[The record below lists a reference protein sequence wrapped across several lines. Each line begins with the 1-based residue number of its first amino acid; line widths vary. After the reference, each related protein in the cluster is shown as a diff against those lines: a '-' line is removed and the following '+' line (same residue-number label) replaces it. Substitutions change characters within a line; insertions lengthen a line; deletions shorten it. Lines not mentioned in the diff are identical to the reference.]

1 MKIQESGENYL
12 ETILILEMEK
22 GNVRSIDVAN
32 HLEFSKASI
41 SRAMGILKEAGYI
54 TVDEAGNLLLTD
66 AGREK
71 ANQIYER
78 HQLIQRFLVECLEVS
93 EETAEKDACRMEHVL
108 SEETVDQMRTW
119 IEAAEEFE
127 QMSQQVSTANL
138 DLQKQLEEMAGL
150 DGLEAL
156 FGGKQ

>member
-93 EETAEKDACRMEHVL
+93 EETAEKDACRIEHVV
-108 SEETVDQMRTW
+108 SEETVEQIRAW

-127 QMSQQVSTANL
+127 QMTQQVTTANL

>member
-1 MKIQESGENYL
+1 
-12 ETILILEMEK
+12 
-22 GNVRSIDVAN
+22 
-32 HLEFSKASI
+32 
-41 SRAMGILKEAGYI
+41 MGILKEAGYI

-93 EETAEKDACRMEHVL
+93 DETAEKDACRMEHVL
-108 SEETVDQMRTW
+108 SEETVDQMRAW
-119 IEAAEEFE
+119 IEASEEFE
-127 QMSQQVSTANL
+127 QMSQEMSAKSM
-138 DLQKQLEEMAGL
+138 DLQKQLEDMAGL
-150 DGLEAL
+150 GGLEAL

>member
-41 SRAMGILKEAGYI
+41 SRAMSILKEAGYI

-93 EETAEKDACRMEHVL
+93 DETAEKDACRMEHGL
-108 SEETVDQMRTW
+108 SDESFQA
-119 IEAAEEFE
+119 IKAH
-127 QMSQQVSTANL
+127 
-138 DLQKQLEEMAGL
+138 LEKAK
-150 DGLEAL
+150 A
-156 FGGKQ
+156 K